1 MIGKCLFYITPLTKP
16 EIFMETE
23 NKRWTE
29 SAIESSYVFCQSH
42 HCGWASYC
50 HTLSI
55 LKYFLL
61 RKWAGGAKRV
71 HAAFFLIFNCLYLT
85 ADFHH
90 TQIKTQQAPHQPLYL
105 GFQD

>member
-29 SAIESSYVFCQSH
+29 SAIESSYFFCQSH
-42 HCGWASYC
+42 HYGWASYC
-50 HTLSI
+50 HTPSI

-61 RKWAGGAKRV
+61 RKEGVKKVGGKRGWSREGLCCL
-71 HAAFFLIFNCLYLT
+71 FLMFKYCLYLT

-90 TQIKTQQAPHQPLYL
+90 T
-105 GFQD
+105 